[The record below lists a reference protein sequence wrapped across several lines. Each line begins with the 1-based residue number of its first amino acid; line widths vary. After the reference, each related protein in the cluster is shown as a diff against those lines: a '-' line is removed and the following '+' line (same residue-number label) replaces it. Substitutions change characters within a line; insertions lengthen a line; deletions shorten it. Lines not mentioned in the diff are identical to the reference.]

1 LTGAIWQSKSGTL
14 LRGRFRLWRRV
25 RGRVLDDDT
34 LAVVVMPRMQ
44 ELVMPVVMVCHQ
56 GLVRAVAIACPRLYL
71 LPL

>member
-1 LTGAIWQSKSGTL
+1 
-14 LRGRFRLWRRV
+14 
-25 RGRVLDDDT
+25 
-34 LAVVVMPRMQ
+34 MQ